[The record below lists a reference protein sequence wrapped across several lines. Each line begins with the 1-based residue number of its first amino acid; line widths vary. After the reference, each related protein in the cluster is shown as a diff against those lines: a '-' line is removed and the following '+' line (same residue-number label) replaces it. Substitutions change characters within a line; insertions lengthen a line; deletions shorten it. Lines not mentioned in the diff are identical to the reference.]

1 MTVIGIDVSKW
12 NGNWDAHK
20 AKAAG
25 AQFVFVKSSQ
35 ACFSDQRFDE
45 NWQKARE
52 AGLLRGAYHY
62 LDYTKPAL
70 DQAKYFCNLLKE
82 DPGELPAVVDFE
94 QARDDS
100 NINLPKNFLR
110 QFVEYLQSD
119 GRMPI
124 IYTSPAFWKTYGDS
138 STYWYQFPLWIAN
151 YTLSAAPI
159 VPPPWLSWEFWQ
171 FSKKGPGQL
180 FGSEAL
186 DIDINRFNGSL
197 EELHLLAKRESRE
210 ILSERIVAIE
220 LRLASI
226 EKILEQQSLPFAS
239 ASISEAPDSL
249 LQEAGPGQEAIVIKD
264 QVLVRAGPFS
274 ALPSLGQLTRND
286 RVEIVESQTDWS
298 KIKSPPGWVENS
310 ALQMPLETVE
320 SVQDDDGEYM
330 VCRARALNV
339 RSGPGSVFPVVGWL
353 ENGQRIKVL
362 ERNNGWAQLE
372 APKGWSM
379 ETYLSPA

>member
-35 ACFSDQRFDE
+35 ACFTDQRFGE

-100 NINLPKNFLR
+100 NINMPKSFLR
-110 QFVEYLQSD
+110 QFVEHLQSN
-119 GRMPI
+119 GQMPI

-186 DIDINRFNGSL
+186 DIDVNRFNGSL
-197 EELHLLAKRESRE
+197 EELHLLARHESRE

-226 EKILEQQSLPFAS
+226 EKILEQQSLPFVS
-239 ASISEAPDSL
+239 ASTSEDSL
-249 LQEAGPGQEAIVIKD
+249 LQEAETGQEAIVIKD

-274 ALPSLGQLTRND
+274 ALPSLGQLARND
-286 RVEIVESQTDWS
+286 RVEIVESQADWS

-310 ALQMPLETVE
+310 ALQMPLESVVDNVE
-320 SVQDDDGEYM
+320 DEGEYM

>member
-35 ACFSDQRFDE
+35 ACFTDQRFGE

-100 NINLPKNFLR
+100 NINMPKSFLR
-110 QFVEYLQSD
+110 QFVEHLQSN
-119 GRMPI
+119 GQMPI

-186 DIDINRFNGSL
+186 DIDVNRFNGSL
-197 EELHLLAKRESRE
+197 EELHLLARHESRE

-226 EKILEQQSLPFAS
+226 EKILEQQSLPFVS
-239 ASISEAPDSL
+239 ASTSEDSL
-249 LQEAGPGQEAIVIKD
+249 LQEAETGQEAVVIKD
-264 QVLVRAGPFS
+264 QALVRAGPFS
-274 ALPSLGQLTRND
+274 ALPSLGQLARND
-286 RVEIVESQTDWS
+286 RVEIVESQADWS

-310 ALQMPLETVE
+310 ALQMPLESVVDNVE
-320 SVQDDDGEYM
+320 DDGEYM

>member
-35 ACFSDQRFDE
+35 ACFTDQRFGE

-100 NINLPKNFLR
+100 NINMPKSFLR
-110 QFVEYLQSD
+110 QFVEHLQSN
-119 GRMPI
+119 GQMPI

-186 DIDINRFNGSL
+186 DIDVNRFNGSL
-197 EELHLLAKRESRE
+197 EELHLLARHESRE

-226 EKILEQQSLPFAS
+226 EKILEQQSLPFVS
-239 ASISEAPDSL
+239 ASTSEDSL
-249 LQEAGPGQEAIVIKD
+249 LQEAETGQEAVVIKD
-264 QVLVRAGPFS
+264 QALVRAGPFS
-274 ALPSLGQLTRND
+274 ALPSLGQLACND
-286 RVEIVESQTDWS
+286 RVEIVESQADWS

-310 ALQMPLETVE
+310 ALQMPLESVVDNVE
-320 SVQDDDGEYM
+320 DDGEYM

>member
-35 ACFSDQRFDE
+35 ACFTDQRFGE

-70 DQAKYFCNLLKE
+70 DQAKYFCNLLRE

-100 NINLPKNFLR
+100 NINIPKSFLR
-110 QFVEYLQSD
+110 QFVEHLQSN
-119 GRMPI
+119 GQMPI

-186 DIDINRFNGSL
+186 DIDVNRFNGSL
-197 EELHLLAKRESRE
+197 EELHLLARRESRE

-226 EKILEQQSLPFAS
+226 EKILEQQSLSFVS
-239 ASISEAPDSL
+239 ASTSEASDSL
-249 LQEAGPGQEAIVIKD
+249 LQEVETGQEAIVIKD

-274 ALPSLGQLTRND
+274 ALPSLGQLARND
-286 RVEIVESQTDWS
+286 RVEIVESQADWS

-310 ALQMPLETVE
+310 ALQMPLEAVVDNLE
-320 SVQDDDGEYM
+320 DDGEYM

>member
-35 ACFSDQRFDE
+35 ACFTDQRFGE

-100 NINLPKNFLR
+100 NINMPKSFLR
-110 QFVEYLQSD
+110 QFVEHLQSN
-119 GRMPI
+119 GQMPI

-186 DIDINRFNGSL
+186 DIDVNRFNGSL
-197 EELHLLAKRESRE
+197 EELHLLARHESRE

-226 EKILEQQSLPFAS
+226 EKILEQQSLPFVS
-239 ASISEAPDSL
+239 ASTSEDSL
-249 LQEAGPGQEAIVIKD
+249 LQEAETGQEAVVIKD
-264 QVLVRAGPFS
+264 QALVRAGPFS
-274 ALPSLGQLTRND
+274 ALPSLGQLARND
-286 RVEIVESQTDWS
+286 RVEIVESQADWS

-310 ALQMPLETVE
+310 ALQMPLESVVDNVE
-320 SVQDDDGEYM
+320 DEGEYM

>member
-35 ACFSDQRFDE
+35 ACFTDQRFGE

-100 NINLPKNFLR
+100 NINMPKSFLR
-110 QFVEYLQSD
+110 QFVEHLQSN
-119 GRMPI
+119 GQMPI

-186 DIDINRFNGSL
+186 DIDVNRFNGSL
-197 EELHLLAKRESRE
+197 EELHLLARHESRE

-226 EKILEQQSLPFAS
+226 EKILEQQSLPFVS
-239 ASISEAPDSL
+239 ASTSEDSL
-249 LQEAGPGQEAIVIKD
+249 LQEAETGQEAVVIKD
-264 QVLVRAGPFS
+264 QALVRAGPFS
-274 ALPSLGQLTRND
+274 ALPSLGQLARND
-286 RVEIVESQTDWS
+286 RVEIVESQADWS

-310 ALQMPLETVE
+310 ALQMPLDAVVDNVE
-320 SVQDDDGEYM
+320 DEGEYM

>member
-35 ACFSDQRFDE
+35 ACFTDQRFGE

-100 NINLPKNFLR
+100 NINMPKSFLR
-110 QFVEYLQSD
+110 QFVEHLQSN
-119 GRMPI
+119 GQMPI

-186 DIDINRFNGSL
+186 DIDVNRFNGSL
-197 EELHLLAKRESRE
+197 EELHLLARHESRE

-226 EKILEQQSLPFAS
+226 EKILEQQSLPFVS
-239 ASISEAPDSL
+239 ASTSETSDSL
-249 LQEAGPGQEAIVIKD
+249 LQEAETGQEAVVIKD
-264 QVLVRAGPFS
+264 QALVRAGPFS
-274 ALPSLGQLTRND
+274 ALPSLGQLARND
-286 RVEIVESQTDWS
+286 RVEIVESQADWS

-310 ALQMPLETVE
+310 ALQMPLESVVDNVE
-320 SVQDDDGEYM
+320 DEGEYM